1 MCFSSRRRKLVVLRG
16 RAVCEGG
23 TLEQGQGGSDGV
35 RLEGRERRDSRLRLQ
50 PREAGELYFEGL

>member
-1 MCFSSRRRKLVVLRG
+1 M
-16 RAVCEGG
+16 CEGG

>member
-1 MCFSSRRRKLVVLRG
+1 M
-16 RAVCEGG
+16 CEGG

-35 RLEGRERRDSRLRLQ
+35 RLEGRERRGSRLWLW